1 MTITTA
7 QIRAARGILNWNQ
20 TDLAERTGISATS
33 IGSIENG
40 QTTPRASTIA
50 TIRQAFENSGIEFIG
65 TDGVRLR
72 SGDVRVFSGQEG
84 YYDFFELVYSTLEQN
99 PGGEVLVCNVD
110 ERNFAKWH
118 GDQGQD
124 HLARVSSL
132 EGIKFKILIQEGD
145 DYFPASSYAEYRWLS
160 KDLFSS
166 VPFYLFGKKLGIIIF
181 DNQPK
186 IIVLDYPAVADAY
199 KKQFEAMW
207 KTAILPTVE
216 GRAAE
221 S

>member
-1 MTITTA
+1 MSITTA

-40 QTTPRASTIA
+40 QTTPRASTLA

-84 YYDFFELVYSTLEQN
+84 YYDFFELVYGTLERT
-99 PGGEVLVCNVD
+99 PGEVLVSNVD
-110 ERNFAKWH
+110 ERNFVKWH
-118 GDQGQD
+118 GDLGQE
-124 HLARVSSL
+124 HVKRVSGLS
-132 EGIKFKILIQEGD
+132 GIKFKILLQEGD
-145 DYFPASSYAEYRWLS
+145 DYFPASSYAEYRWLP

-181 DNQPK
+181 DNEPK

-207 KTAILPTVE
+207 KAALLPTVE
-216 GRAAE
+216 GRAVE